1 MSKRHLAAAS
11 GMIAVGV
18 MLVGCVANVPVSSP
32 SPAPSLATS
41 TPTPTPTQDAGQAAA
56 GAVVERYVR
65 ALDQLAADPSADL
78 NTLYEVAGG
87 EVVRAQLQALQQLHV
102 AKYKYA
108 GEARV
113 ELQDVEG
120 TGSPYTVIACIDTS
134 EVSVADQDG
143 RSVTSPDEA
152 QRRLWRHKVEEV
164 QSRLVVVKEEVIAES
179 C

>member
-1 MSKRHLAAAS
+1 MSQRHLAASA
-11 GMIAVGV
+11 MIAVGV
-18 MLVGCVANVPVSSP
+18 MLAGCVATG
-32 SPAPSLATS
+32 PAPTPTLTPSATS
-41 TPTPTPTQDAGQAAA
+41 TPTPTPTQDAGQAEA
-56 GAVVERYVR
+56 GGVVERYVR
-65 ALDQLAADPSADL
+65 TLDQLGANPSADL
-78 NTLYEVAGG
+78 NALYEVAGG

-120 TGSPYTVIACIDTS
+120 TGSPYTVVSCIDTS
-134 EVSVADQDG
+134 EVSVADQAG
-143 RSVTSPDEA
+143 RSVTSPDEP
-152 QRRLWRHKVEEV
+152 QRRLWRHTVEEV

>member
-1 MSKRHLAAAS
+1 MSKRHLAASA
-11 GMIAVGV
+11 MIAVGL
-18 MLVGCVANVPVSSP
+18 MLAGCVANG
-32 SPAPSLATS
+32 PAPTPTPTPSVATS
-41 TPTPTPTQDAGQAAA
+41 TPTPTPTQDPGQTEA

-65 ALDQLAADPSADL
+65 TLDQLAANPSADL

-87 EVVRAQLQALQQLHV
+87 DLVVEQLQALQQMHV

-108 GEARV
+108 GETRV

-120 TGSPYTVIACIDTS
+120 TGSPYTVVACSDTS

-143 RSVTSPDEA
+143 RSVTAPDEA
-152 QRRLWRHKVEEV
+152 LRRLWRHTVEEV
-164 QSRLVVVKEEVIAES
+164 QGRLVVVKEEVIANS